1 MYYKKIEIRSEADLP
16 KDIIIHVCNKHNFE
30 ELVYIEDGETKK
42 PFRYD
47 KHDKPTLSIG
57 SIVWYLQPVREELYP
72 ASFMEWTVVG
82 CQYSYHPNHKIWTF
96 FDKNGIMHKK
106 TTDELFEYWQENIKD
121 K

>member
-1 MYYKKIEIRSEADLP
+1 MYYKKVIIKSEADLP

-47 KHDKPTLSIG
+47 KQDKPTLSIG
-57 SIVWYLQPVREELYP
+57 SIDWYLQPVEEELYP
-72 ASFMEWTVVG
+72 KGFVEWLCEKGT
-82 CQYSYHPNHKIWTF
+82 CQQEGQPNIWLNTL
-96 FDKNGIMHKK
+96 N
-106 TTDELFEYWQENIKD
+106 ELFEYWQNIKD

>member
-1 MYYKKIEIRSEADLP
+1 MYYKKVIIKSEADLP

-57 SIVWYLQPVREELYP
+57 SIVWYLQPVEEELYP
-72 ASFMEWTVVG
+72 KEFIEW
-82 CQYSYHPNHKIWTF
+82 
-96 FDKNGIMHKK
+96 IMAGGYFHRN
-106 TTDELFEYWQENIKD
+106 TLDDLFEHWQTNIKD